1 MAVLNLR
8 SNGFNGRIPSSL
20 CQLKMLQILDLSRNN
35 ISGARPRY
43 FNNFTAMTQ
52 KGPPVIVYDYSAIT
66 KPSSRGYE
74 SLGIYFDSTS
84 LFWKGG
90 EAEDKNILGQMRSID
105 LSSNRLN
112 GEIPEEIIELLELVS
127 LNLSR
132 NNQLKSMDVLDL
144 SRNQLFG
151 QLPSNLSQIDRLSFL
166 DLSNNNLS
174 GKIPSGTQLQ
184 SFNASAYMG
193 IPQLCGPPLLK
204 ECSRDDKEQYPPS
217 SDSSG
222 DSIQCDEDDP
232 CFYASIA
239 LGFITGFWGVCG
251 SLMLSNT

>member
-1 MAVLNLR
+1 
-8 SNGFNGRIPSSL
+8 
-20 CQLKMLQILDLSRNN
+20 
-35 ISGARPRY
+35 
-43 FNNFTAMTQ
+43 
-52 KGPPVIVYDYSAIT
+52 
-66 KPSSRGYE
+66 
-74 SLGIYFDSTS
+74 
-84 LFWKGG
+84 
-90 EAEDKNILGQMRSID
+90 
-105 LSSNRLN
+105 
-112 GEIPEEIIELLELVS
+112 
-127 LNLSR
+127 
-132 NNQLKSMDVLDL
+132 MDVLDL

-251 SLMLSNT
+251 DAQQYMEIFLFSILHQTKRLAPCDNISEYCQIAEESSKINGNRSLFIRVTILVLLVFCCFLLLSYYYYLCLNSFQVRSGSKQFPLFLSMQHIKETHFQI